1 MPTDVDA
8 AKNVGA
14 LSVAVATGIFPDEVK
29 SRNPDFV
36 IDSVADLP
44 EVLPDILKKMPTLG
58 SDGVRIKAL

>member
-1 MPTDVDA
+1 
-8 AKNVGA
+8 